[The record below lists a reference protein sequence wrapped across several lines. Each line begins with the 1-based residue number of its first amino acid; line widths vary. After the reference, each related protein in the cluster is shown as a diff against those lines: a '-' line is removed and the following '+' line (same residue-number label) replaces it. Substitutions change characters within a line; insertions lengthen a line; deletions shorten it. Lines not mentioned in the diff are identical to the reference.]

1 MKLSQRGRYGVLALH
16 DLANEYG
23 TGPVA
28 LKSIAERQEI
38 SENYL
43 EQLMGTLRKAGFIKS
58 IRGAQGGY
66 MLAKKPEEITIG
78 EIIVAMEGP
87 IAFADC
93 MLMDGDEPFVCQKA
107 AGCSRRGVWERIG
120 TMINEVL
127 NSITLAELCQKPGK

>member
-1 MKLSQRGRYGVLALH
+1 
-16 DLANEYG
+16 
-23 TGPVA
+23 
-28 LKSIAERQEI
+28 
-38 SENYL
+38 
-43 EQLMGTLRKAGFIKS
+43 MGTLRKAGFIKS

-120 TMINEVL
+120 TRINEVL